1 VQNWRDCADITT
13 NSVYGNSIKS
23 TNALYASM
31 SGIGATTYSRN
42 NYLNERAI
50 SLVGFGLE
58 SEGWASGKLT
68 GLDTAQ
74 TAVDI
79 VVNTSGAGLASHL
92 LLVAL
97 CTSCLVFDPK
107 TSAVSVEM

>member
-1 VQNWRDCADITT
+1 
-13 NSVYGNSIKS
+13 
-23 TNALYASM
+23 M
-31 SGIGATTYSRN
+31 SAIGAPVYARN
-42 NYLNERAI
+42 SYLNERAVC
-50 SLVGFGLE
+50 LLGFGLE

-79 VVNTSGAGLASHL
+79 VVNTSGAALATHL
-92 LLVAL
+92 LIVAM